1 MKKNRIKNHKKL
13 KINNKFLKN
22 KQKNLQKNSRKRNKG
37 KIKKILI
44 LISKGKNKKYKRKMP
59 RKLKF

>member
-13 KINNKFLKN
+13 KKNNNLLKN
-22 KQKNLQKNSRKRNKG
+22 KHKSLQKNSKKRNKG
-37 KIKKILI
+37 KIKRILI
-44 LISKGKNKKYKRKMP
+44 LISKGKNRKYKRKMP